1 MDRKVRWCAC
11 PQNEREPVQHNAHC
25 AEQLGSNRSRLQHR
39 ACGTGIFNHQLPRIH
54 ANFRQF
60 RTVSRDHIEPLR
72 KQGFERIVYIAYR
85 AQGGASEILSID
97 RQATDLG
104 LSYVHMPVPWQ
115 SPTLRDY
122 QTFAAIMRS
131 QPTMKTLLH
140 CQMNYRASAFS
151 FLYRVLEL
159 DTPMPTAAADLYQI
173 WSPNSTWMTFIN
185 SVLVTNNRPI
195 LDTP

>member
-1 MDRKVRWCAC
+1 MSAKLFSTMLIVLSSLAAIDRASSIEPAAPVSSII
-11 PQNEREPVQHNAHC
+11 NLREYTPTFASSGQLAAHH
-25 AEQLGSNRSRLQHR
+25 L
-39 ACGTGIFNHQLPRIH
+39 
-54 ANFRQF
+54 
-60 RTVSRDHIEPLR
+60 EPLR
-72 KQGFERIVYIAYR
+72 QQGFERIVYIAYR
-85 AQGGASEILSID
+85 AQGDASETLSID

-104 LSYVHMPVPWQ
+104 LSYVHIPVPWQ

>member
-1 MDRKVRWCAC
+1 
-11 PQNEREPVQHNAHC
+11 
-25 AEQLGSNRSRLQHR
+25 
-39 ACGTGIFNHQLPRIH
+39 
-54 ANFRQF
+54 
-60 RTVSRDHIEPLR
+60 
-72 KQGFERIVYIAYR
+72 
-85 AQGGASEILSID
+85 
-97 RQATDLG
+97 
-104 LSYVHMPVPWQ
+104 MPVPWQ